1 MKDFFKTMFASMLG
15 FILAGFILLILTIAI
30 IAGIAS
36 SAGKKDVEVSDS
48 SVIHIQLKGP
58 IKERGSDNPLEDL
71 TITGFSNKHSVGL
84 NQLLTILKKG
94 KDDAKIKGVFIEVED
109 ANSGFATLD
118 EVRNAIID
126 FKKSG
131 KFVYS
136 YADNFSQKGYYI
148 ASAADKVFLHPQGG
162 LDFKGLSAEIVF
174 LKKALEKLDIEP
186 QIIRHGQFKSAIEP
200 LILDKMSEAN
210 REQTA
215 KYLGTIW
222 KHIRIKISSS
232 RNISVD
238 ELGAIAQELRIRKAE
253 DALSNKLVDNLSYR
267 DEVMSEI
274 KKKLNLKEEE
284 KIKLISVKNYYDAVH
299 QDKAEGGSRIAVIY
313 AGGEIKDGEAE
324 SDEIGSAD
332 LSKTIREARTNK
344 NIKAIVLRVNSPGG
358 SALASDV
365 IWREMVLAKK
375 EKPVVVSIGDVAASG
390 GYYISCAAD
399 RIFASPVSITGSIGV
414 FGVLFNGQ
422 RFLEQKLG
430 ITVDTVKTNTHADL
444 GSVYR
449 PLTSEERMVVQ
460 QSVEDVY
467 TTFITRVGKGRNMR
481 ISQVDSVG
489 QGRVWAGYDAGK
501 IQLVD
506 EFGGLNEAV
515 AYAARLAKINE
526 SDMRVQELPSEKPL
540 FEKFISELSGE
551 EEARILEER
560 LGPAYKY
567 YLQAKHLIQVKGVQA
582 RVPYEIEIN

>member
-1 MKDFFKTMFASMLG
+1 MKFLGNVLAVIVGLFIFSILSVLVTFGMIAMIAASGEKEVTIKENSILHLNLNGRSLVERTSENEMDLSFLGNPFGREFKAGLVNLKKAIGEAKTNDDIKGIYLNTGLIMARQANLLELREVLEDFKT
-15 FILAGFILLILTIAI
+15 
-30 IAGIAS
+30 
-36 SAGKKDVEVSDS
+36 
-48 SVIHIQLKGP
+48 
-58 IKERGSDNPLEDL
+58 
-71 TITGFSNKHSVGL
+71 
-84 NQLLTILKKG
+84 
-94 KDDAKIKGVFIEVED
+94 
-109 ANSGFATLD
+109 
-118 EVRNAIID
+118 
-126 FKKSG
+126 SG
-131 KFVYS
+131 KFIVAYDEA
-136 YADNFSQKGYYI
+136 YTEGGYYL
-148 ASAADKVFLHPQGG
+148 ASVADELYLNPMGAI
-162 LDFKGLSAEIVF
+162 DFNGFSSEVIF
-174 LKKALEKLDIEP
+174 LKGFFEKVGIKPEVF
-186 QIIRHGQFKSAIEP
+186 RVGEFKSAVEP
-200 LILDKMSEAN
+200 FILDKMSPEN
-210 REQTA
+210 RLQTQSFLDDINKNALKGIA
-215 KYLGTIW
+215 KSKGMNLDSLTKINVQMLVRKPEDAVKYGLATALAYEDEIEGKLKAKLGIGEDD
-222 KHIRIKISSS
+222 KISSINAS
-232 RNISVD
+232 
-238 ELGAIAQELRIRKAE
+238 ELN
-253 DALSNKLVDNLSYR
+253 ST
-267 DEVMSEI
+267 
-274 KKKLNLKEEE
+274 
-284 KIKLISVKNYYDAVH
+284 VKSKNVTS
-299 QDKAEGGSRIAVIY
+299 KNRIAVII
-313 AGGEIKDGEAE
+313 AEGDIVSGKADGAISSDKFAEEIRKARKDE
-324 SDEIGSAD
+324 
-332 LSKTIREARTNK
+332 
-344 NIKAIVLRVNSPGG
+344 NIKAIILRVNSPGG
-358 SALASDV
+358 SILASEV